1 MISKKFIT
9 AGLIA
14 LAAVHDANSASFFG
28 RFSAQAYKT
37 WSALRARPQ
46 SQRFMFAAIAGT
58 AGLGETI
65 RQHTSSPSTPIVNE
79 KLHLH
84 EDERNASEQYNLP
97 QDSDKQFS
105 KFELS
110 SKDIDRHSSAVI
122 TREAQ
127 LRVFSQSWIDK
138 MLFPRALQTTD
149 PVADLQITEDMIT
162 IQPRKGLVGFVTTQ
176 HPQLGVGGKIDD
188 YEPTNGI
195 PETAVARQY
204 TFDFY
209 PHGHCI
215 KIGRPTYGK
224 RAGSVILTLNSQR
237 KRNSPFVEFNQRAVH
252 TDSKGTKTTQTTH
265 ISYPSYA
272 QCAHSTSTSS
282 ISAFRKCLR
291 TPIVFEVDKIEKS

>member
-1 MISKKFIT
+1 MTNKNLIA

-14 LAAVHDANSASFFG
+14 LVAIHNVSSAGFFR
-28 RFSAQAYKT
+28 RFTSQAHKV
-37 WSALRARPQ
+37 WNALGGKPQ
-46 SQRFMFAAIAGT
+46 SQRFMLATIAGT

-65 RQHTSSPSTPIVNE
+65 RQYASLPSNPIVNE

-84 EDERNASEQYNLP
+84 EEERKAIDQYNLP
-97 QDSDKQFS
+97 QDADKQFS

-122 TREAQ
+122 TRETR

-138 MLFPRALQTTD
+138 MLFPRVLQTTD
-149 PVADLQITEDMIT
+149 PVADLQVTEDTIT
-162 IQPRKGLVGFVTTQ
+162 IQPRKGLVGFVTAQ
-176 HPQLGVGGKIDD
+176 YSHLGVGGKIHD

-195 PETAVARQY
+195 PETAVSRQY

-215 KIGRPTYGK
+215 KTGRPTYGK
-224 RAGSVILTLNSQR
+224 RAGSVVLTLNSKR
-237 KRNSPFVEFNQRAVH
+237 KYNSPFVEFIQRAVK
-252 TDSKGTKTTQTTH
+252 TDPKGAKTTQTTH
-265 ISYPSYA
+265 ITYPSYA
-272 QCAHSTSTSS
+272 QCALSTSPSA

-291 TPIVFEVDKIEKS
+291 TPIVFEVDKIEKN